1 MARVS
6 VPKPCFPR
14 GGALSGPRG
23 ESEKPRCPRQLS
35 PAKFQQVQSPEGDPL
50 GQGPSA
56 IWSSLGQGGGASAMG
71 PRERDA
77 RPASPHRRCSPLA
90 FGAGV
95 RMCDYMHV
103 FVLRTQDSGHLG
115 QGQVA

>member
-1 MARVS
+1 
-6 VPKPCFPR
+6 
-14 GGALSGPRG
+14 
-23 ESEKPRCPRQLS
+23 
-35 PAKFQQVQSPEGDPL
+35 
-50 GQGPSA
+50 
-56 IWSSLGQGGGASAMG
+56 MG

-77 RPASPHRRCSPLA
+77 RPASPHRRRSPLA